1 MPINTLQ
8 YAALFQTEL
17 DKHAV
22 QIATSG
28 WMEENAGDVIYN
40 GGRDIKIPELTLQ
53 GLGDYDRDEGQPI
66 GSVGFAYRTYTM
78 SQDRGRK
85 FRLDEND
92 INETNF
98 GTAAARVMSEFQRT
112 QVVPEIDAY
121 RYSKIANLAGTKS
134 VDTITAANVMP
145 TLYNQLYALANA
157 GVDINN
163 IIVTISY
170 PLFAMI
176 NMSGDINRNITVSD
190 FQQGSVTLKIRDL
203 DGAKLIPVSSDRL
216 KTAYVFRDG
225 KTSGQEAGGF
235 TPAQDAASINWI
247 ICPRSAPIAISKT
260 DRMKII
266 TPDVNQDGDFY
277 DLHYHKYHDLILPY
291 ARRSSVIVSTAAAFT
306 PVLDSAVN
314 VDTTNSTNQP

>member
-17 DKHAV
+17 DKQAV
-22 QIATSG
+22 QTATSG

-203 DGAKLIPVSSDRL
+203 DGAKLIPVSFPFQATVLRPL
-216 KTAYVFRDG
+216 MYFATERP
-225 KTSGQEAGGF
+225 
-235 TPAQDAASINWI
+235 PARKRAASL
-247 ICPRSAPIAISKT
+247 RRRMRRLSTGSSAPAALLS
-260 DRMKII
+260 
-266 TPDVNQDGDFY
+266 PS
-277 DLHYHKYHDLILPY
+277 
-291 ARRSSVIVSTAAAFT
+291 ARPTA
-306 PVLDSAVN
+306 
-314 VDTTNSTNQP
+314 

>member
-1 MPINTLQ
+1 MSNYTTGELAKLCGVTVRTVQ
-8 YAALFQTEL
+8 YYDTRGVLTPAALSEGGRRLYSDGDLRRMRVICFLREL
-17 DKHAV
+17 GLPIETVK
-22 QIATSG
+22 QILA
-28 WMEENAGDVIYN
+28 EQNAGDVIYN

-235 TPAQDAASINWI
+235 TPAQDAAAINWI
-247 ICPRSAPIAISKT
+247 IWSIRTAISMT
-260 DRMKII
+260 CTTTSI
-266 TPDVNQDGDFY
+266 T
-277 DLHYHKYHDLILPY
+277 
-291 ARRSSVIVSTAAAFT
+291 T
-306 PVLDSAVN
+306 
-314 VDTTNSTNQP
+314 